1 MIHGFEVVKEQNVP
15 EINSR
20 VRLFRH
26 AKTGAELL
34 SVENNDENKVFGITF
49 FTPPPDSTGIAHIME
64 HSVLCGSRKYP
75 VKKPFVELIKGSLNT
90 FLNAMTWPDK
100 TMYPV
105 ASQNVADFYNLVDV
119 YLDSVFYPRITPEI
133 LKQEGWHFELDEP
146 EAPLNYRG
154 VVFNE
159 MKGAYSS
166 PDSLLGRYSQEEL
179 LPDTIYGV
187 DSGGDPTVIP
197 DLTYENFK
205 RFHETYYHPSNARI
219 FFYGDDDPEERLRIV
234 DAYLSDFDPI
244 ALDQTIV
251 PQPLFDAPRR
261 VEHPYDSD
269 DENAKEYVTVSWLL
283 PAPTDIEL
291 SVGFSILDHILLGTP
306 ASPLRK
312 ALIESGLGEDTTG
325 GGFENELRQMVF
337 STGMKGVQVGDS
349 DKVEALVLEVL
360 DQLATEGIDPA
371 TVEASM
377 NTVEFQLRELNFGA
391 LPRGLALQIFSFYSW
406 LYGGDPIERI
416 AFEAP
421 LNAIKTKLASGEHY
435 FESLIQEY
443 MLGNRHRSTVVLKP
457 EAGYNQRLE
466 AEERARLDQIKA
478 GMSSEQIQ
486 MVIDETRMLRE
497 LQEASDSPEDLA
509 KIPTLTLEDLDREV
523 KRVPLAVSEVDG
535 SRVAYHDLFTNGI
548 LYLDVGMNLHTLPQN
563 LLPYVA
569 LFGKGLLQMG
579 TETEDFVRL
588 SQRIG
593 RKTGGISPTTL
604 NTQAYRKDDPVN
616 WFFLRSKATVEQ
628 VDDLLDVL
636 ADMLLTVKFDNKD
649 RFKQM
654 VLEDK
659 AGMEA
664 RLVPMGHIMVNR
676 RLQAHMQL
684 SGWAEEQMSGIA
696 YLTFLRDLAEKIE
709 SDWPGVVTDL
719 EAVRSALLKRDNML
733 CNITV
738 DGDSWNIVKPKLDQF
753 LQRMPDGDVSYQSW
767 TPDAYE
773 NEGLTIPAQVN
784 YVGKGARL
792 YDLGYDLHGS
802 SQVALK
808 YLGTTYL
815 WDRIRVQGGAYGG
828 FARFDPVSGVFNYLS
843 YRDPNLLKTLENYDG
858 ASGYLSGSDLDKSEL
873 TKAIIGTIG
882 DLDQYQL
889 PDAKGY
895 SAMSRYL
902 IGLDDETR
910 QEYREQVLSTTV
922 EDVKA
927 FGEALKA
934 IVDQGDVVVLG
945 SKESIEKAN
954 AELNSPLKIERVL

>member
-1 MIHGFEVVKEQNVP
+1 MIHGFELVKEQDVP

-20 VRLFRH
+20 ARLFRH

-146 EAPLNYRG
+146 DAPLNYRG

-179 LPDTIYGV
+179 LPDTIYSV

-234 DAYLSDFDPI
+234 DAYLNDFDPI
-244 ALDQTIV
+244 ELDQTIA
-251 PQPLFDAPRR
+251 PQPPFEAPRR

-269 DENAKEYVTVSWLL
+269 DENAKEYVTVSWML

-325 GGFENELRQMVF
+325 GGFENELRQMAF

-391 LPRGLALQIFSFYSW
+391 FPRGLALQIFSFYSW

-421 LNAIKTKLASGEHY
+421 LNAIKANLEAGERY
-435 FESLIQEY
+435 FEGLIRQY
-443 MLGNRHRSTVVLKP
+443 MLANSHRSMVVLKP

-486 MVIDETRMLRE
+486 TIIEETHMLRE
-497 LQEASDSPEDLA
+497 LQEAPDAPEDLA

-523 KRVPLAVSEVDG
+523 KRVPLAVSQVDG
-535 SRVAYHDLFTNGI
+535 SRVVYHDLFTNGI

-659 AGMEA
+659 ASMEA

-676 RLQAHMQL
+676 RLQAHLHL

-696 YLTFLRDLAEKIE
+696 YLLFLRGLADKIE
-709 SDWPGVVTDL
+709 SDWPGVVADL
-719 EAVRSALLKRDNML
+719 EAVRSALLKQNNML
-733 CNITV
+733 CNVTV
-738 DGDSWNIVKPKLDQF
+738 DGDSWNMVQPKLDQF
-753 LQRMPDGDVSYQSW
+753 LQRIPDGVVSYQSW
-767 TPDAYE
+767 TPDAYV

-910 QEYREQVLSTTV
+910 QEYREQVLSTTS

-954 AELNSPLKIERVL
+954 AELNPPLKTQRVL

>member
-34 SVENNDENKVFGITF
+34 SVENSDENKVFGITF

-133 LKQEGWHFELDEP
+133 LKQEGWHFELDAP

-244 ALDQTIV
+244 ALDQTIA
-251 PQPLFDAPRR
+251 PQPSFEAPRR

-523 KRVPLAVSEVDG
+523 KRVPLSVSEVDG
-535 SRVAYHDLFTNGI
+535 SRVVYHDLFTNGI

-858 ASGYLSGSDLDKSEL
+858 ASGYLSGSDLDKTEL